1 MQDWTE
7 AQLSPQEG
15 EAQALLFAMKW
26 VKQLSIQRVIL
37 ETDCKSV
44 VDQTYSQHNSIT
56 EGGVLIQKIRNTL
69 KADVDYRVSFVSRKC
84 YMAADAMARSSIE
97 NPVSHIFQFIPTNV
111 NQIIEM
117 EIY

>member
-1 MQDWTE
+1 MLISWKAGLGFDKIIFE
-7 AQLSPQEG
+7 L
-15 EAQALLFAMKW
+15 
-26 VKQLSIQRVIL
+26 
-37 ETDCKSV
+37 DCKSV